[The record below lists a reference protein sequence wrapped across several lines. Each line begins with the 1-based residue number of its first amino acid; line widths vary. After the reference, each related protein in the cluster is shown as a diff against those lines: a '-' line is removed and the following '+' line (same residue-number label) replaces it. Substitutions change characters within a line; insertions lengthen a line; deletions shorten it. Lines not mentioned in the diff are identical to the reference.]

1 MSSEDRSTGSNVIR
15 HNESEERMMAF
26 DSRLERRIEHREW
39 TGKETN
45 GFLTQQ
51 TRSAS

>member
-15 HNESEERMMAF
+15 HNESAEHMMSFA
-26 DSRLERRIEHREW
+26 SRLERRIEHREW
-39 TGKETN
+39 TYKETY